1 MPIRHIAELNP
12 YDTNR
17 YAAFGGGVK
26 NHRERRPDT
35 DKMPPAGPHAKPELT
50 DEEKTPGSG
59 AFPAPGEADND
70 DMAPTG

>member
-17 YAAFGGGVK
+17 HFATGVDK
-26 NHRERRPDT
+26 EPLERRPED
-35 DKMPPAGPHAKPELT
+35 MPPEGPHAKPELT

-59 AFPAPGEADND
+59 AFPGKANPG